1 MIHYTLNG
9 EFMSAKE
16 IREVAETYLGSVA
29 YHLPLE
35 AVATELVKHGFDM
48 RRVAT
53 HGQS

>member
-48 RRVAT
+48 RMVTT